1 VYAHRFCQL
10 WQDLRSF
17 DTGTVS
23 SEARGAPYINI
34 DKKNLIQI
42 ISFVIGIITFPAARQ
57 GKWATGREVTIASKE
72 SSLGIRATRGD
83 TMREHISWG
92 NFCKW
97 AELILLVLVI
107 GVMAAPAFAQESG
120 TILGTIRDASG
131 GAVPSVRVTITN
143 VDTSDSRTVTTAEDG
158 AFRASGLRPGH
169 YSVKVEKEGF
179 KTITQT
185 DLSLDVAGELV
196 VNSTLE
202 IGSASQQV
210 TVTGEVPVVNTTSSS
225 LGGLVN
231 DQQIAELPLNGRN
244 YTDLTL
250 LQPGITQTTHSGLG
264 DAGIWY
270 SSNGASP
277 RSNNYMIDGALMVT
291 QNGTGP
297 AGMTGN
303 TLGVDGI
310 KEYKVVTSMFGA
322 EYGLLMGSQMVIVS
336 KGGSNNWHGSAFE
349 FLRNNHLDARNFFDP
364 QPSLANKILVD
375 ASGNLERL
383 PQFKRN
389 NFGGSFGGPIQKD
402 KTFFWLV
409 YEGLR
414 LSQGDTIQDTTM
426 AAGCHLFNNG
436 GNIVIAG
443 GGTIPAATLAGIKSV
458 YPNATQQI
466 LQGPLPGTTTLANPA
481 GTGLATCSG
490 VAAGATIAPVVQ
502 PWVGQFPFANESNG
516 ASNYTLPGF
525 THARNDYAQL
535 RVDHNFSNNDTAFA
549 RYTFDDARIL
559 TPYLGGNLSTA
570 DTGTGYP
577 QFSNTG
583 TSRNQYITLGENH
596 IFSAELLN
604 SLRVSW
610 SRTNYVNRFTNNN
623 SPMNPN
629 FLLQD
634 PTTCATSAGGCI
646 WSAVPGLTTAGF
658 TPGSGITAMTPPGT
672 FPNYHI
678 QNVWTI
684 MEDVYYSKG
693 KHAFKFGTM
702 INRFNDP
709 NLQSKS
715 IYGVI
720 NFPNL
725 AGFMA
730 GIPSSASVVL
740 PGQSVALN
748 PGVPG
753 ATLLA
758 PPFQGNFLD
767 RNVWFNTFG
776 FYAQDDY
783 RATSHLT
790 LNLGLRYEF
799 RTQFTEQYGR
809 FANVQSLATS
819 VNSTLG
825 ALMTNPTYKNFSP
838 RLGFAW
844 DVFGGGKTAVRG
856 GFGVYYD
863 VGNYGAL
870 LTQNPTGMVPF
881 VANTT
886 VQNTSNAVL
895 TLPLVFSGAGAGRSL
910 QTNDYNAKSPQ
921 SLMFNLTI
929 SQQLPLGVGL
939 DVSYVGRRGLNLY
952 TGMEGNPVRP
962 LPGTGHNGIPAQ
974 YNVTNG
980 QAGCQNQTIPLD
992 ANGVPQPFTFNGV
1005 QVPSTD
1011 PHFPCRINPFFT
1023 SAQFFTNAASSWYNA
1038 LQVNVTKHLGHG
1050 LMFQAAYTYSRA
1062 TDDTQGT
1069 RFNDDCGGN
1078 SGSAFGQNATQLKL
1092 DWGLSCYDVTHAV
1105 HFNLL
1110 YHLPTFTS
1118 RAVEGKLI
1126 NGWWLSGI
1134 VSVQGGSP
1142 FRAIVNNDRS
1152 FSGIITQSNIMSAAL
1167 NTTAVSNA
1175 NGNFI
1180 PFNPATVITGDPNH
1194 WFNPLMFG
1202 EAPLGQLSN
1211 QPRNILRNPGLGD
1224 FDMSVVKD
1232 TKLGVLGEGGNL
1244 QFRVEFFNLLNRP
1257 NFGFLNTGAS
1267 VFAGSTTLN
1276 TCVNN
1281 VQCNVQA
1288 PLASAGQIT
1297 TTNTTSRQIQLAMRV
1312 SF

>member
-1 VYAHRFCQL
+1 MGEH
-10 WQDLRSF
+10 
-17 DTGTVS
+17 VS
-23 SEARGAPYINI
+23 RGNCRVWA
-34 DKKNLIQI
+34 
-42 ISFVIGIITFPAARQ
+42 GILAFA
-57 GKWATGREVTIASKE
+57 
-72 SSLGIRATRGD
+72 
-83 TMREHISWG
+83 
-92 NFCKW
+92 
-97 AELILLVLVI
+97 LIL
-107 GVMAAPAFAQESG
+107 GWMAVPASAQESG
-120 TILGTIRDASG
+120 TILGTVRDASG
-131 GAVPSVRVTITN
+131 GTVPAAKVTIANT
-143 VDTSDSRTVTTAEDG
+143 DTAESRTVETGDDG
-158 AFRASGLRPGH
+158 AFRAPGLRPGH
-169 YSVKVEKEGF
+169 YTIKVEKGGF
-179 KTITQT
+179 KTVTQT
-185 DLSLDVAGELV
+185 ALSLDVAGQLV
-196 VNSTLE
+196 VNPTLE
-202 IGSASQQV
+202 VGSAAQEV
-210 TVTGEVPVVNTTSSS
+210 TVTGEAPVVNTTTSS

-250 LQPGITQTTHSGLG
+250 IQPGVTRTTHSGLG

-336 KGGSNNWHGSAFE
+336 KGGTNHWHGSVFE
-349 FLRNNHLDARNFFDP
+349 YLRNNHLDARNFFDP
-364 QPSLANKILVD
+364 QPSLANNILVD
-375 ASGNLERL
+375 ASGHLERL

-426 AAGCHLFNNG
+426 RSSCHLFNNG
-436 GNIVIAG
+436 GNIIIAG
-443 GGTIPAATLAGIKSV
+443 GGNISPAALAGIKSV

-466 LQGPLPGTTTLANPA
+466 LQGPLPGTTTLADA
-481 GTGLATCSG
+481 TGTGLLPCSG
-490 VAAGATIAPVVQ
+490 VANGATIASVVQ

-516 ASNYTLPGF
+516 ASNYTFPGF
-525 THARNDYAQL
+525 THGRNDYAQL
-535 RVDHNFSNNDTAFA
+535 RIDHTFSENDTFFT
-549 RYTFDDARIL
+549 RYTFDDAKIG
-559 TPYLGGNLSTA
+559 TPYLGGNLSA
-570 DTGTGYP
+570 VDTGTGYP
-577 QFSNTG
+577 QFSNIG

-596 IFSAELLN
+596 IFSANLLN

-610 SRTNYVNRFTNNN
+610 SRTNYVNLFTNNN

-634 PTTCATSAGGCI
+634 PTSCATSSSGCI

-684 MEDVYYSKG
+684 MDDIFYTKG

-720 NFPNL
+720 NFPNITN
-725 AGFMA
+725 FMS
-730 GIPSSASVVL
+730 GIPSSESVVL

-758 PPFQGNFLD
+758 PPYQGNFLD
-767 RNVWFNTFG
+767 RNVWFNTLG
-776 FYAQDDY
+776 FYLQDDY
-783 RATSHLT
+783 RATSRLT

-809 FANVQSLATS
+809 FANVLDMRTS
-819 VNSTLG
+819 TNSTLG

-844 DVFGGGKTAVRG
+844 DVFGDGKTAIRS
-856 GFGVYYD
+856 GFGIYYD

-886 VQNTSNAVL
+886 VQNTANAVL
-895 TLPLVFSGAGAGRSL
+895 ALPLVFSGAGAGRSL
-910 QTNDYNAKSPQ
+910 QTNDYNAKSPH
-921 SLMFNLTI
+921 SLMFNLTA

-939 DVSYVGRRGLNLY
+939 DISYVGRRGLNLY
-952 TGMEGNPVRP
+952 SGMEGNSVRP
-962 LPGTGHNGIPAQ
+962 IAGTGVNGIPAQ

-980 QAGCQNQTIPLD
+980 QAGCQNFTIPVD
-992 ANGVPQPFTFNGV
+992 GNGVPQQFTIGGV
-1005 QVPSTD
+1005 PVPSTD
-1011 PHFPCRINPFFT
+1011 PRYPCRLNPFFT
-1023 SAQFFTNAASSWYNA
+1023 SAQFFTNAGSSWYNA
-1038 LQVNVTKHLGHG
+1038 LQVNVTKRLSRG

-1078 SGSAFGQNATQLKL
+1078 SGSAFGQNPTQLQM
-1092 DWGLSCYDVTHAV
+1092 DWGLSCYDVPHSV

-1110 YHLPTFTS
+1110 YHLPDFTS
-1118 RAVEGKLI
+1118 KAFESKLV
-1126 NGWWLSGI
+1126 NGWWVSGI

-1142 FRAIVNNDRS
+1142 FRMIVNQDRS

-1167 NTTAVSNA
+1167 NTVASSLTVNCSGTGPIFYKGPSCSSGAATV
-1175 NGNFI
+1175 NFI
-1180 PFNPATVITGDPNH
+1180 PFDASKVITGDPNQ

-1211 QPRNILRNPGLGD
+1211 QPRNILRNPGLGNL
-1224 FDMSVVKD
+1224 DMSIVKD
-1232 TKLGVLGEGGNL
+1232 TKLGILGESGNL
-1244 QFRVEFFNLLNRP
+1244 QFRAEFFNLLNRA
-1257 NFGFLNTGAS
+1257 NFDFLNSGAA
-1267 VFAGSTTLN
+1267 VFSGSTTLN
-1276 TCVNN
+1276 TCVNS

-1288 PLASAGQIT
+1288 PLPSAGQIT
-1297 TTNTTSRQIQLAMRV
+1297 TTSTTSRQIQLALRV

>member
-1 VYAHRFCQL
+1 M
-10 WQDLRSF
+10 RSEYLGGGF
-17 DTGTVS
+17 RIWAGFL
-23 SEARGAPYINI
+23 AIA
-34 DKKNLIQI
+34 L
-42 ISFVIGIITFPAARQ
+42 FVGLMAIPA
-57 GKWATGREVTIASKE
+57 S
-72 SSLGIRATRGD
+72 
-83 TMREHISWG
+83 
-92 NFCKW
+92 
-97 AELILLVLVI
+97 
-107 GVMAAPAFAQESG
+107 AQESG
-120 TILGTIRDASG
+120 SILGTVRDSSG
-131 GAVPSVRVTITN
+131 GTVPGAKVTITN
-143 VDTSDSRTVTTAEDG
+143 TDTSDSRTVTTADDG
-158 AFRASGLRPGH
+158 AYRSSGLRPGV
-169 YSVKVEKEGF
+169 YTLKVEKDGF
-179 KTITQT
+179 KTVTQT
-185 DLSLDVAGELV
+185 ALSLNVAAELV
-196 VNSTLE
+196 VNPMLE
-202 IGSASQQV
+202 VGSATQVV
-210 TVTGEVPVVNTTSSS
+210 TVRGENPVVNTTTSS

-250 LQPGITQTTHSGLG
+250 LQPGVTQTTHSGLG

-310 KEYKVVTSMFGA
+310 KEYKVVTSMFSA

-364 QPSLANKILVD
+364 QPSLANNILVD

-426 AAGCHLFNNG
+426 PSGCHLLNNNG
-436 GNIVIAG
+436 NIIIAG
-443 GGTIPAATLAGIKSV
+443 GGNIPAATLAAIKSV
-458 YPNATQQI
+458 YPGATQQI
-466 LQGPLPGTTTLANPA
+466 LQGPLSGTTTLANPA
-481 GTGLATCSG
+481 GTGLSACTG
-490 VAAGATIAPVVQ
+490 VAAGAAIATVVQ
-502 PWVGQFPFANESNG
+502 PWIGQFPFPNESNG
-516 ASNYTLPGF
+516 ASNYTFPGF

-535 RVDHNFSNNDTAFA
+535 RIDHNFSESDTFFT
-549 RYTFDDARIL
+549 RYTFDDAKIT
-559 TPYLGGNLSTA
+559 TPYLGGNLSA
-570 DTGTGYP
+570 VDTGTGYP
-577 QFSNTG
+577 QFSNVG

-596 IFSAELLN
+596 IFSPTVLN

-610 SRTNYVNRFTNNN
+610 SRTNYVNLFNNNN
-623 SPMNPN
+623 SAMNPN

-634 PTTCATSAGGCI
+634 PTNCATSSNGCI

-684 MEDVYYSKG
+684 MDDVFYSKG

-720 NFPNL
+720 NFSNL
-725 AGFMA
+725 AGFVS
-730 GIPSSASVVL
+730 GVPSSYSVVL
-740 PGQSVALN
+740 PGQSIALN

-767 RNVWFNTFG
+767 RNVWFNTIG
-776 FYAQDDY
+776 LYAQDDY
-783 RATSHLT
+783 RATSRLT

-809 FANVQSLATS
+809 LANVPDIHTS
-819 VNSTLG
+819 TNSVLG
-825 ALMTNPTYKNFSP
+825 SFMTNPTYKNFSP
-838 RLGFAW
+838 RVGFAW
-844 DVFGGGKTAVRG
+844 DVFGNGKTAIRS
-856 GFGVYYD
+856 GFGIYYD

-886 VQNTSNAVL
+886 FQNTANAVL
-895 TLPLVFSGAGAGRSL
+895 TLPLNPSAAGAGRSL
-910 QTNDYNAKSPQ
+910 QTNDYNAKSAH
-921 SLMFNLTI
+921 SLMFNLTV

-952 TGMEGNPVRP
+952 TGLEGNPVRSIA
-962 LPGTGHNGIPAQ
+962 GTGFNGVPAQ
-974 YNVTNG
+974 YNVANG
-980 QAGCQNQTIPLD
+980 QAGCQNNTIPLD
-992 ANGVPQPFTFNGV
+992 ANGVPQPFTIGGV
-1005 QVPSTD
+1005 VVPSTD
-1011 PHFPCRINPFFT
+1011 PRFPCRINPFFT

-1038 LQVNVTKHLGHG
+1038 LQVNVTKKLSRG

-1078 SGSAFGQNATQLKL
+1078 SGAAFGQNPTQLQK

-1110 YHLPTFTS
+1110 YHLPNFTS
-1118 RAVEGKLI
+1118 NVFESKLV
-1126 NGWWLSGI
+1126 NGWWVSGI

-1142 FRAIVNNDRS
+1142 FRVIVNTDRS
-1152 FSGIITQSNIMSAAL
+1152 FSGIITQSNIMSASL

-1180 PFNPATVITGDPNH
+1180 PFDPKTVITGDPNH

-1202 EAPLGQLSN
+1202 EAPLGSLSN
-1211 QPRNILRNPGLGD
+1211 QPRNILRNPGLGNL
-1224 FDMSVVKD
+1224 DMSIVKD
-1232 TKLGVLGEGGNL
+1232 TKLGLLGEAGNL
-1244 QFRVEFFNLLNRP
+1244 QFRAEFFNLFNRA

-1276 TCVNN
+1276 TCANS

-1288 PLASAGQIT
+1288 PLSSAGQIT
-1297 TTNTTSRQIQLAMRV
+1297 TTATTSRQIQLALKV

>member
-1 VYAHRFCQL
+1 M
-10 WQDLRSF
+10 
-17 DTGTVS
+17 G
-23 SEARGAPYINI
+23 
-34 DKKNLIQI
+34 
-42 ISFVIGIITFPAARQ
+42 
-57 GKWATGREVTIASKE
+57 
-72 SSLGIRATRGD
+72 
-83 TMREHISWG
+83 EHISRES
-92 NFCKW
+92 CRVW
-97 AELILLVLVI
+97 AGVLVFMLILGWMAVPASAQTS
-107 GVMAAPAFAQESG
+107 GV
-120 TILGTIRDASG
+120 ILGTVKDASG
-131 GAVPSVRVTITN
+131 AAVPAANITITN
-143 VDTSDSRTVTTAEDG
+143 TDTTEARTVTTGDDG
-158 AFRASGLRPGH
+158 AFRAPGLPPGH
-169 YSVKVEKEGF
+169 YSVKVEKGGF
-179 KTITQT
+179 KTVTQT
-185 DLSLDVAGELV
+185 GLSLDVAGQLV
-196 VNSTLE
+196 VNPTLE
-202 IGSASQQV
+202 VGSASQEV
-210 TVTGEVPVVNTTSSS
+210 TVTGEAPVVNTTTSS

-250 LQPGITQTTHSGLG
+250 LQAGITQTTHSGLG

-310 KEYKVVTSMFGA
+310 KEYKVITSMFGA

-336 KGGSNNWHGSAFE
+336 KGGTNNWHGSAFE
-349 FLRNNHLDARNFFDP
+349 YLRNNHLDARNFFDP
-364 QPSLANKILVD
+364 QPSKANNILVD

-409 YEGLR
+409 FEGLG

-426 AAGCHLFNNG
+426 PGGCHLYNNS
-436 GNIVIAG
+436 GNIIIAG
-443 GGTIPAATLAGIKSV
+443 GGNIPASTLAGIKAV

-466 LQGPLPGTTTLANPA
+466 LQGPLSGTTTLASPT
-481 GTGLATCSG
+481 GTGLAACSG
-490 VAAGATIAPVVQ
+490 VATGAAIASVVQ

-525 THARNDYAQL
+525 THARDDYGQL
-535 RVDHNFSNNDTAFA
+535 RIDHTFSGNDTFFT
-549 RYTFDDARIL
+549 RYTFDDAKIT
-559 TPYLGGNLSTA
+559 TPYLGGNLSTQ
-570 DTGTGYP
+570 DTGTGFP
-577 QFSNTG
+577 QFSNAG

-596 IFSAELLN
+596 IFSANVLN

-610 SRTNYVNRFTNNN
+610 SRTNYFNGFTNNN
-623 SPMNPN
+623 SAMNSN

-634 PTTCATSAGGCI
+634 PTTCATSSSGCI

-684 MEDVYYSKG
+684 MNDVYYTKG
-693 KHAFKFGTM
+693 KHAFSFGTM

-720 NFPNL
+720 NFSNL
-725 AGFMA
+725 AGFMS
-730 GIPSSASVVL
+730 GIPSSMSVVL

-767 RNVWFNTFG
+767 RNVWFNTYG

-783 RATSHLT
+783 RATDRLT

-799 RTQFTEQYGR
+799 RSDFSEQYGR
-809 FANVQSLATS
+809 FANVQNIQTS
-819 VNSTLG
+819 TNSTMG
-825 ALMTNPTYKNFSP
+825 QLMTNPSYKNFSP
-838 RLGFAW
+838 RVGFAW
-844 DVFGGGKTAVRG
+844 DMFGNGKTAVRG

-863 VGNYGAL
+863 LGNYGAL

-886 VQNTSNAVL
+886 VQNTTNAVL

-910 QTNDYNAKSPQ
+910 QTNDYNAKSPY
-921 SLMFNLTI
+921 SLEFNMTV
-929 SQQLPLGVGL
+929 SQQLPFGVGL
-939 DVSYVGRRGLNLY
+939 DISYVGRRGLNLY

-962 LPGTGHNGIPAQ
+962 IAGTGVNGIPAQ
-974 YNVTNG
+974 YNVTDG
-980 QAGCQNQTIPLD
+980 QKGCQNNTIPVD
-992 ANGVPQPFTFNGV
+992 ANGVPQPFTIGGV
-1005 QVPSTD
+1005 AIPSTD
-1011 PHFPCRINPFFT
+1011 PRYPCRINPYFT

-1038 LQVNVTKHLGHG
+1038 LQVNVTKHLSRG

-1062 TDDTQGT
+1062 TDDTQGM

-1078 SGSAFGQNATQLKL
+1078 SGSAFGQNPGQLKM
-1092 DWGLSCYDVTHAV
+1092 DWGLSCYDVPQAV

-1110 YHLPTFTS
+1110 YHLPNLTS
-1118 RAVEGKLI
+1118 NAFESKVT
-1126 NGWWLSGI
+1126 NGWWVSGI

-1142 FRAIVNNDRS
+1142 FRAIINNDRS
-1152 FSGIITQSNIMSAAL
+1152 FSGIITQSNIMSANL
-1167 NTTAVSNA
+1167 NTVASSQTVTCTGTGPIFYKGPSCSGGTATINYIPYNA
-1175 NGNFI
+1175 S
-1180 PFNPATVITGDPNH
+1180 TVITGDPNQ

-1202 EAPLGQLSN
+1202 ESQLGSLSN
-1211 QPRNILRNPGLGD
+1211 QPRNVMRNPGLGD
-1224 FDMSVVKD
+1224 LDMSIAKD
-1232 TKLGVLGEGGNL
+1232 TKLGILGESGNL
-1244 QFRVEFFNLLNRP
+1244 QFRVEFFNLLNRA
-1257 NFGFLNTGAS
+1257 NFGFLNAGAS

-1276 TCVNN
+1276 TCVNS

-1288 PLASAGQIT
+1288 PLGSAGQIT
-1297 TTNTTSRQIQLAMRV
+1297 TTNTTARQIQLALRV

>member
-1 VYAHRFCQL
+1 M
-10 WQDLRSF
+10 RS
-17 DTGTVS
+17 G
-23 SEARGAPYINI
+23 
-34 DKKNLIQI
+34 
-42 ISFVIGIITFPAARQ
+42 
-57 GKWATGREVTIASKE
+57 
-72 SSLGIRATRGD
+72 SLGGGYRIWVGFLA
-83 TMREHISWG
+83 I
-92 NFCKW
+92 
-97 AELILLVLVI
+97 VLFL
-107 GVMAAPAFAQESG
+107 GLMAIPASAQESG
-120 TILGTIRDASG
+120 SILGTVRDASG
-131 GAVPSVRVTITN
+131 GTVPGARVTVTN
-143 VDTSDSRTVTTAEDG
+143 TETTDSRTVTTGDDG
-158 AFRASGLRPGH
+158 AYRSPGLRPGH
-169 YSVKVEKEGF
+169 YTVKVEKDGF
-179 KTITQT
+179 KTVTQT
-185 DLSLDVAGELV
+185 ALTLDVAAELV
-196 VNSTLE
+196 VNPTLE
-202 IGSASQQV
+202 VGSAAQVV
-210 TVTGEVPVVNTTSSS
+210 TVTGEAPVVNTTTSS

-250 LQPGITQTTHSGLG
+250 LQPGITATTHSGLG

-310 KEYKVVTSMFGA
+310 KEYKVITSMFSA
-322 EYGLLMGSQMVIVS
+322 EYGLLMGSQMIIVS
-336 KGGSNNWHGSAFE
+336 KGGSNHWHGSAFE

-426 AAGCHLFNNG
+426 PAACHYLTNGTNNIIVGGGPVPSTITPPAGFTQQTVQTPLTGYSLAAAGC
-436 GNIVIAG
+436 
-443 GGTIPAATLAGIKSV
+443 GTA
-458 YPNATQQI
+458 
-466 LQGPLPGTTTLANPA
+466 PA
-481 GTGLATCSG
+481 GTA
-490 VAAGATIAPVVQ
+490 VASIVT
-502 PWVGQFPFANESNG
+502 PWIGQFPFSNETG
-516 ASNYTLPGF
+516 VVGSNYTFPGF
-525 THARNDYAQL
+525 THARDDYAQL
-535 RVDHNFSNNDTAFA
+535 RIDHNFSENDTFFT
-549 RYTFDDARIL
+549 RYTFDDARVT

-577 QFSNTG
+577 QFSNIG

-596 IFSAELLN
+596 VFSPTVLN
-604 SLRVSW
+604 SFRLSW
-610 SRTNYVNRFTNNN
+610 SRTNYFNLFTNNK
-623 SPMNPN
+623 SPMNPT

-634 PTTCATSAGGCI
+634 PTNCATSSAGCI

-684 MEDVYYSKG
+684 MDDIFYSKG

-702 INRFNDP
+702 VNRFNDP

-715 IYGVI
+715 IYGVV
-720 NFPNL
+720 NFNNL
-725 AGFMA
+725 FNPAAGLNPATGFVA
-730 GIPSSASVVL
+730 GIPTSYSVVL

-767 RNVWFNTFG
+767 RNVWFNTVGLYF
-776 FYAQDDY
+776 QDDY
-783 RATSHLT
+783 RATSRLT

-809 FANVQSLATS
+809 FANVPDIHTS
-819 VNSTLG
+819 TNSVLG
-825 ALMTNPTYKNFSP
+825 SLMTNPTYKNFSP
-838 RLGFAW
+838 RVGFAW
-844 DVFGGGKTAVRG
+844 DVFGTGKTAIRS
-856 GFGVYYD
+856 GFGIYYD

-886 VQNTSNAVL
+886 VQNTANAVL
-895 TLPLVFSGAGAGRSL
+895 TLPLNTGGAGAGRSL
-910 QTNDYNAKSPQ
+910 QTNDYNAKSPH
-921 SLMFNLTI
+921 SLMFNLTV
-929 SQQLPLGVGL
+929 SQQLPLGIGL
-939 DVSYVGRRGLNLY
+939 DISYVGRRGLNLY
-952 TGMEGNPVRP
+952 TGLEGNPVRP
-962 LPGTGHNGIPAQ
+962 IAGTGVNRIPAQ
-974 YNVTNG
+974 YNIANG
-980 QAGCQNQTIPLD
+980 QAGCLNNTIPVD
-992 ANGVPQPFTFNGV
+992 ANGVPQPFTIGGV
-1005 QVPSTD
+1005 VVPSTD
-1011 PHFPCRINPFFT
+1011 QRFPCRINPFFT

-1038 LQVNVTKHLGHG
+1038 LQVNVTKRLSRG

-1078 SGSAFGQNATQLKL
+1078 SGSAFGQNPTQLQM

-1110 YHLPTFTS
+1110 YHLPNFTS
-1118 RAVEGKLI
+1118 NAFESKLV
-1126 NGWWLSGI
+1126 NGWWVSGI

-1142 FRAIVNNDRS
+1142 FRAIVNVDRS
-1152 FSGIITQSNIMSAAL
+1152 FSGIITQSNVMSASL
-1167 NTTAVSNA
+1167 NTTANTTA
-1175 NGNFI
+1175 NGAFI
-1180 PFNPATVITGDPNH
+1180 PFDPKTVITGNPNQ

-1202 EAPLGQLSN
+1202 ESPLGSLSN
-1211 QPRNILRNPGLGD
+1211 QPRNILRNPGLGNL
-1224 FDMSVVKD
+1224 DMSIVKD
-1232 TKLGVLGEGGNL
+1232 TKLGILGEAGNL
-1244 QFRVEFFNLLNRP
+1244 QFRAEFFNLLNRA
-1257 NFGFLNTGAS
+1257 NFGFLNAGAS
-1267 VFAGSTTLN
+1267 VFAGNTTNAFN
-1276 TCVNN
+1276 TCVNT

-1288 PLASAGQIT
+1288 PLSSAGQIT
-1297 TTNTTSRQIQLAMRV
+1297 TTATTSRQIQLALKV

>member
-1 VYAHRFCQL
+1 M
-10 WQDLRSF
+10 
-17 DTGTVS
+17 G
-23 SEARGAPYINI
+23 
-34 DKKNLIQI
+34 
-42 ISFVIGIITFPAARQ
+42 
-57 GKWATGREVTIASKE
+57 
-72 SSLGIRATRGD
+72 
-83 TMREHISWG
+83 EHISRES
-92 NFCKW
+92 CRVW
-97 AELILLVLVI
+97 AGVLVFMLILGWMAVPASAQTS
-107 GVMAAPAFAQESG
+107 GV
-120 TILGTIRDASG
+120 ILGTVKDASG
-131 GAVPSVRVTITN
+131 ATVPAANITITN
-143 VDTSDSRTVTTAEDG
+143 TDTIEARTVTTGEDG
-158 AFRASGLRPGH
+158 AFRAPGLPPGH
-169 YSVKVEKEGF
+169 YSVKVEKGGF
-179 KTITQT
+179 KTVTET
-185 DLSLDVAGELV
+185 GLSLDVAGELV
-196 VNSTLE
+196 VNPTLE
-202 IGSASQQV
+202 VGSASQEV
-210 TVTGEVPVVNTTSSS
+210 TVTGEAPVVNTTSSS

-244 YTDLTL
+244 YEDLTL
-250 LQPGITQTTHSGLG
+250 LQPGVTQTTHSGLG

-322 EYGLLMGSQMVIVS
+322 QYGLLMGSQMVIVS
-336 KGGSNNWHGSAFE
+336 KGGTNNWHGSAFE
-349 FLRNNHLDARNFFDP
+349 YLRNNHLDARNFFDP
-364 QPSLANKILVD
+364 QPSLANNILVD
-375 ASGNLERL
+375 ASGNPERL

-409 YEGLR
+409 FEGLG

-426 AAGCHLFNNG
+426 PDACHLYNNNG
-436 GNIVIAG
+436 NIIIAG
-443 GGTIPAATLAGIKSV
+443 GGNIPAATLAAIKSV
-458 YPNATQQI
+458 YPNVTQEI
-466 LQGPLPGTTTLANPA
+466 LQGPLSGTTTLASPT
-481 GTGLATCSG
+481 GTGLPACSG
-490 VAAGATIAPVVQ
+490 VATGATIAGVVQ

-525 THARNDYAQL
+525 THARDDYAQL
-535 RVDHNFSNNDTAFA
+535 RIDHTFSENDTFFT
-549 RYTFDDARIL
+549 RYTFDDATIR
-559 TPYLGGNLSTA
+559 TPYLGGNLSTQ
-570 DTGTGYP
+570 DTGTGFP

-583 TSRNQYITLGENH
+583 RSRNQYITLGENH
-596 IFSAELLN
+596 IFSANVLN

-610 SRTNYVNRFTNNN
+610 SRTNYFNGFTNDN

-629 FLLQD
+629 FLLKD
-634 PTTCATSAGGCI
+634 PTTCATSSTGCI

-658 TPGSGITAMTPPGT
+658 NPGSGITAMIPPGT

-684 MEDVYYSKG
+684 LEDVYYTKG
-693 KHAFKFGTM
+693 KHAFSFGTM

-720 NFPNL
+720 NFANL
-725 AGFMA
+725 NGFMN
-730 GIPSSASVVL
+730 GIPSSESVVL

-758 PPFQGNFLD
+758 PPYSGNFLD
-767 RNVWFNTFG
+767 RNVWFNTYG

-783 RATSHLT
+783 RTTDRLT

-799 RTQFTEQYGR
+799 RSNFSEEYGR
-809 FANVQSLATS
+809 FANVESLATS
-819 VNSTLG
+819 TNSTLG
-825 ALMTNPTYKNFSP
+825 VLMTNPTYKNFSP

-844 DVFGGGKTAVRG
+844 DTFGNGKTAVRG
-856 GFGVYYD
+856 GFGIYYD

-886 VQNTSNAVL
+886 VQNTTNAVL
-895 TLPLVFSGAGAGRSL
+895 TLPLDFTGAGAGRSL
-910 QTNDYNAKSPQ
+910 QTNDYNAKSPH
-921 SLMFNLTI
+921 SLMFNMTI

-952 TGMEGNPVRP
+952 TGLEGNPVRP
-962 LPGTGHNGIPAQ
+962 IAGTGVNGIPAQ
-974 YNVTNG
+974 YSVTDG
-980 QAGCQNQTIPLD
+980 QAGCLNNTIPVNAD
-992 ANGVPQPFTFNGV
+992 GVPQPFTIGGV
-1005 QVPSTD
+1005 AIPSTD
-1011 PHFPCRINPFFT
+1011 PRYPCRINPYFT

-1038 LQVNVTKHLGHG
+1038 LQVNVTKRLSRG
-1050 LMFQAAYTYSRA
+1050 LMFQAAYTYSRS
-1062 TDDTQGT
+1062 TDDTQGM

-1078 SGSAFGQNATQLKL
+1078 SGSAFGQNPGQLKM
-1092 DWGLSCYDVTHAV
+1092 DWGLSCYDVPQAV

-1110 YHLPTFTS
+1110 YHLPNVTS
-1118 RAVEGKLI
+1118 NEFASKVT
-1126 NGWWLSGI
+1126 NGWWVSGI
-1134 VSVQGGSP
+1134 VSVQEGSP
-1142 FRAIVNNDRS
+1142 FRAIINTDRS
-1152 FSGIITQSNIMSAAL
+1152 FSGIITQSNIESANL
-1167 NTTAVSNA
+1167 NTVARSQSVTCTGTGPIFYKGPTCSGGAATINY
-1175 NGNFI
+1175 I
-1180 PFNPATVITGDPNH
+1180 PFNASTVITGDPNQ

-1202 EAPLGQLSN
+1202 EPQLGSLSN

-1224 FDMSVVKD
+1224 LDMSIVKD
-1232 TKLGVLGEGGNL
+1232 TKLGILGESGNL
-1244 QFRVEFFNLLNRP
+1244 QFRVEFFNLLNHA
-1257 NFGFLNTGAS
+1257 NFGFLNAGAS
-1267 VFAGSTTLN
+1267 VYAGSTTLN
-1276 TCVNN
+1276 TCVNS

-1288 PLASAGQIT
+1288 PLGTAGQIT
-1297 TTNTTSRQIQLAMRV
+1297 TTNTTARQVQLALRV